1 MINWSIFAL
10 QLHCRY
16 QIQFYSK
23 YKLKATMGGGHVN
36 IPNTFTYTNVVQN
49 MERVLDGE
57 DQGEG
62 EGYWSEKNGEIM

>member
-1 MINWSIFAL
+1 
-10 QLHCRY
+10 
-16 QIQFYSK
+16 
-23 YKLKATMGGGHVN
+23 MGGGHVN